1 MSCRTLRF
9 LFPVFTLA
17 FGSAWAVAAE
27 ETDPAG
33 MAFFEQKIRPV
44 LVEHCYEC
52 HSAQAKKLK
61 SNLFLDSRAG
71 WQKGGDGGQ
80 PVIIPGDPEN
90 SLLIRTI
97 RHLEEDLEMPPKKPK
112 LPDAV
117 IADFITWVKQGAPD
131 PRTDTLGE
139 ARRADKSWWSLRPI
153 ARLAPNKGI
162 DEFVAEKLKE
172 KGLGL
177 NPPADP
183 AALIRRMSYDVI
195 GLPPTYA
202 EVQAFVAAA
211 KKDTEA
217 ATRELVDRLLASPHY
232 GERWGRH
239 WLDVTRFGES
249 LGFERNI
256 IIDDLWPFRDY
267 VIQSFN
273 ADKPFDRFITEHLA
287 GDVIAK
293 DNPAIE
299 VASAF
304 LVAGPYDD
312 VGNQDLAA
320 KKNIRAATLD
330 DMITATGGAFLG
342 LSFNC
347 ARCHDH
353 KFDPIPTEDS

>member
-139 ARRADKSWWSLRPI
+139 ARRADKSWWSLQRI

-162 DEFVAEKLKE
+162 DEFVAEKLKD

-211 KKDTEA
+211 KKDAEA

-232 GERWGRH
+232 GERWGGIGWTSR
-239 WLDVTRFGES
+239 G
-249 LGFERNI
+249 
-256 IIDDLWPFRDY
+256 
-267 VIQSFN
+267 
-273 ADKPFDRFITEHLA
+273 LA
-287 GDVIAK
+287 
-293 DNPAIE
+293 
-299 VASAF
+299 
-304 LVAGPYDD
+304 
-312 VGNQDLAA
+312 
-320 KKNIRAATLD
+320 RA
-330 DMITATGGAFLG
+330 
-342 LSFNC
+342 
-347 ARCHDH
+347 
-353 KFDPIPTEDS
+353 